1 MIHLFR
7 RIRHQLLGEGK
18 TGKYLKYAIG
28 EIVLVVIGI
37 LIALSINNWNEQN
50 KNAIKEKE
58 YLGDIHEDFVKNKEH
73 FKLVQ
78 MSLERGIRVSD
89 SLIDLFPITENNW
102 PQIMPVYWMP
112 FSHITFDPI
121 SSSIESLINS
131 GQIELIG
138 SHHLKRLLISWKD
151 EFLDYK
157 QKENELKRLANFR
170 EDILLNE
177 RGFWDTTVP
186 LSEDMYKKLE
196 RLLKRRRNELLTIMW
211 RNPWND
217 IITTQ
222 YRNGLMT
229 TMDSIISK
237 TNLLVE

>member
-1 MIHLFR
+1 MIKFFR
-7 RIRHQLLGEGK
+7 KIRYDLMEKNK

-37 LIALSINNWNEQN
+37 LIALSINNWNEQI
-50 KNAIKEKE
+50 KNSLKEKE
-58 YLGDIHEDFVKNKEH
+58 YLGDIHEDFVKNKKH
-73 FKLVQ
+73 FELVQ
-78 MSLERGIRVSD
+78 ASMERGIFVSD
-89 SLIDLFPITENNW
+89 SLISLFPITENNW
-102 PQIMPVYWMP
+102 PKIMPVYWMP
-112 FSHITFDPI
+112 FSHVTFDPI
-121 SSSIESLINS
+121 SSSVKSLINS
-131 GQIELIG
+131 GQIELIKNH
-138 SHHLKRLLISWKD
+138 SLKRLLISWSD

-186 LSEDMYKKLE
+186 LSEDIHKKLE
-196 RLLKRRRNELLTIMW
+196 RLLKRRKGELLSIMW
-211 RNPWND
+211 QHPWND

-229 TMDSIISK
+229 TMDSIISMTK
-237 TNLLVE
+237 PLVK